1 MWRYLGSHFDALSC
15 IDLTGSVGFKL
26 FIRNNLELFFVRVHV
41 MDSDH
46 GSYSELT
53 YKLPVEVRIS
63 VQVQEVLRS
72 EYRILAR
79 QKLRYHFEVAIPD
92 VQGALDPN
100 Y

>member
-1 MWRYLGSHFDALSC
+1 
-15 IDLTGSVGFKL
+15 
-26 FIRNNLELFFVRVHV
+26 

-92 VQGALDPN
+92 VQGP
-100 Y
+100 